1 MVDLTIAIPVIVALV
16 EAIKRASGMDS
27 KYAAILSV
35 LLGALG
41 FALLADGEMVAKI
54 FEGVVAGL
62 SASGLY
68 SGTKA
73 TVR

>member
-1 MVDLTIAIPVIVALV
+1 MLDITIAIPVLVALV
-16 EAIKRASGMDS
+16 EAIKRASNLDS

-35 LLGALG
+35 ALGALG
-41 FALLADGEMVAKI
+41 FALLADGEMTARI

-68 SGTKA
+68 SGAKA